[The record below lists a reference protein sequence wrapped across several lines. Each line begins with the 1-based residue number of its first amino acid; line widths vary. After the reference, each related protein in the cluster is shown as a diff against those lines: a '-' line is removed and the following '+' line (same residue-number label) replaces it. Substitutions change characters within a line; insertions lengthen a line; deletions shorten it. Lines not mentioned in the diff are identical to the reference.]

1 MRWSTKLG
9 KIYLIKFMLDM
20 IILVLSMDECAR
32 YHVYNPLTSLTLTY
46 LIVRMKLL
54 SVNSIIMS

>member
-1 MRWSTKLG
+1 
-9 KIYLIKFMLDM
+9 MLDM